1 MKNKNI
7 IITLSLLILI
17 SWGCEESS
25 ETQPGE
31 NASFF
36 DFELF
41 KTIESNETKDNF
53 MVSPLSIFLALSM
66 AYNGAE
72 GDTKEAFDQ
81 VLRNDMPI
89 SVFNQDNQEMVSR
102 LSSNT
107 TESGF
112 AIANSM
118 WIHETLSV
126 RDAFI
131 RLNKDYYDSEVS
143 SLDLRNP
150 ASVNVINKWVSDRTS
165 GKVKDMLKE
174 INGVMLLV
182 NTVYFNMQW
191 EGGGFE
197 IEKTRQAVFY
207 KADGSELDVDMM
219 SGEWS
224 VPYLENDLFASIVLP
239 YQGDE
244 FSMVLVLPQEGK
256 TVGDVVEDLA
266 ERDRNEW
273 LEAFEDKVV
282 YVEMP
287 KFKMKYTQLLNEAL
301 IDMGLG
307 IAFSGEFT
315 ADFSG
320 ITGDRS
326 LYISRVLHSTS
337 IDVNETGTEAAASTV
352 VEFDMVSISYQRIL
366 SLNRPFLFMV
376 KENKTGTFLFMGRVG
391 APSYDDK
398 G

>member
-1 MKNKNI
+1 MKHTVI
-7 IITLSLLILI
+7 IFLILILI
-17 SWGCEESS
+17 SWGCEENA
-25 ETQPGE
+25 ETQPEE
-31 NASFF
+31 NVSSF

-41 KTIESNETKDNF
+41 KTIESSETKDNF
-53 MVSPLSIFLALSM
+53 MVSPLSISLALSM

-72 GDTKEAFDQ
+72 GDTKEDFDR
-81 VLRNDMPI
+81 VLHNDMPI
-89 SVFNQDNQEMVSR
+89 SVFNKDNREIINR

-107 TESGF
+107 TKSSF

-118 WIHETLSV
+118 WIDEGLPV
-126 RDAFI
+126 KDAFI
-131 RLNKDYYDSEVS
+131 RVNKDYYGSEVS
-143 SLDLRNP
+143 NLDLRNP

-174 INGVMLLV
+174 INGMMLLV

-191 EGGGFE
+191 ESGGFE
-197 IEKTRQAVFY
+197 IEETRQAVFY

-224 VPYLENDLFASIVLP
+224 VPHLENDLFASIVLP
-239 YQGDE
+239 YEGDE

-256 TVGDVVEDLA
+256 TVGDIVEDLA
-266 ERDRNEW
+266 EWDRNEW
-273 LEAFEDKVV
+273 LDAFEDKVV
-282 YVEMP
+282 YIEMP

-307 IAFSGEFT
+307 IAFGGE

-320 ITGDRS
+320 ITGGRS

-337 IDVNETGTEAAASTV
+337 IDVNETGTKAAAATV
-352 VEFDMVSISYQRIL
+352 VEFDIISISYQKIL
-366 SLNRPFLFMV
+366 ILNRPFLFMV
-376 KENKTGTFLFMGRVG
+376 KENKTGNLLFMGRVG